1 MRRDLFPPHIEM
13 IKLWVDDNREPPIGY
28 VWLKSVYEAK
38 RYIEACMNK
47 QNKLNRKG
55 KRGVVNG
62 NTILDRGH
70 YELLKAVQIEVID
83 IDHDAGQYAVDGG
96 DYIKL
101 LDWME
106 EQRINIPVHIHSMNP
121 VGVENMR
128 RIINR
133 NGWEE
138 VP

>member
-38 RYIEACMNK
+38 RYIEVCMNK
-47 QNKLNRKG
+47 QNKLNSKG

-62 NTILDRGH
+62 NKILDRDY

-83 IDHDAGQYAVDGG
+83 ISDDTMRCVGDGYAD
-96 DYIKL
+96 L
-101 LDWME
+101 TEWMTD
-106 EQRINIPVHIHSMNP
+106 QDINIPIHIHRS
-121 VGVENMR
+121 
-128 RIINR
+128 NR
-133 NGWEE
+133 MEE
-138 VP
+138 VL